1 MNINTPLELID
12 SKIKYTIQNLKNEK
26 IKYSK
31 KNKTITFIDNIKD
44 FNATFHIKIYYSSN
58 KIKNICYIYNSDES
72 LDRKENLK
80 KINLI
85 KETYI
90 NNFDKKR
97 YLNSKDSKSFWYLL
111 KKNEYDIY
119 IEGSAEKSKYNDL
132 HIGITYSKKKND
144 SKVIKTNKKD
154 KKAEK
159 INVKDKHIK
168 ILNQYN
174 NKCQKNWYGVI
185 YLVNKNKRQDY
196 PCLIN
201 TNESKIIIHRINKHK
216 VEKTEI
222 DFEQIIGCYRIK
234 DCISIWYNDKN
245 MLINIID
252 KEEIKTISRIIYE
265 KIGYYSEN
273 YGKLRKIIRQALIE
287 YDPFGEASEKE
298 KIHKHYIKHLPRE
311 LFKEKEINEEII
323 LHKLMSV
330 NFDFCFYI
338 DWKNFAK
345 YLYEKLQN

>member
-1 MNINTPLELID
+1 
-12 SKIKYTIQNLKNEK
+12 
-26 IKYSK
+26 
-31 KNKTITFIDNIKD
+31 
-44 FNATFHIKIYYSSN
+44 
-58 KIKNICYIYNSDES
+58 
-72 LDRKENLK
+72 
-80 KINLI
+80 
-85 KETYI
+85 
-90 NNFDKKR
+90 
-97 YLNSKDSKSFWYLL
+97 
-111 KKNEYDIY
+111 
-119 IEGSAEKSKYNDL
+119 
-132 HIGITYSKKKND
+132 
-144 SKVIKTNKKD
+144 
-154 KKAEK
+154 
-159 INVKDKHIK
+159 
-168 ILNQYN
+168 
-174 NKCQKNWYGVI
+174 
-185 YLVNKNKRQDY
+185 
-196 PCLIN
+196 
-201 TNESKIIIHRINKHK
+201 
-216 VEKTEI
+216 
-222 DFEQIIGCYRIK
+222 
-234 DCISIWYNDKN
+234 